1 MGLESKSSL
10 GSLMTDRYA
19 EQAERIHRDLPVIDG
34 HNDLPWEIRTKADG
48 SIEKANPAHRLAG
61 YHTDIPR
68 LLQGGV
74 GAQFWS
80 VYVPAWSKHPLRD
93 TIEQVDLVKRMVAAN
108 ADRMAMATTADQIRS
123 IRSEG
128 RVASLLGAEGGHS
141 IEESLGALRMLFE
154 LGVRYMTLTHGDT
167 ISWADSA
174 TDEERHGGL
183 TDFGRDVV
191 GEMNRIGMAVDI
203 SHVSVGT
210 MNAAL
215 DVTKAPLLASHSSAY
230 ALAPHPR
237 NIPDDVIYR
246 VADNNGVIMVN
257 FYSPFVLPEL
267 AAQSLNMFEEGRA
280 LMAELG
286 DERAVDEAM
295 QLRWAA
301 VGDTGTVAD
310 VVNHIEHIAN
320 IGGVDHVGLGSDF
333 DGVDMLPEGLEDVSC
348 YPNIT
353 AELLRR
359 GWGEDDVRKVLGDNV
374 LRVLAAVEDA
384 ATT

>member
-1 MGLESKSSL
+1 
-10 GSLMTDRYA
+10 MTDRFA
-19 EQAERIHRDLPVIDG
+19 AIAARIHEDLPVIDG

-48 SIEKANPAHRLAG
+48 SLEKADPARRLPG
-61 YHTDIPR
+61 FHTDIPR
-68 LLQGGV
+68 LLAGGV

-93 TIEQVDLVKRMVAAN
+93 TIEQIDLVMRMVAAN
-108 ADRMAMATTADQIRS
+108 PDRLALATSADEIRS

-128 RVASLLGAEGGHS
+128 RIASLLGAEGGHS
-141 IEESLGALRMLFE
+141 IEESLGALRMLHE

-167 ISWADSA
+167 LSWADSA
-174 TDEERHGGL
+174 TDEEHHGGL
-183 TDFGRDVV
+183 TDFGREVV

-215 DVTKAPLLASHSSAY
+215 DVTTAPLMASHSSAY

-237 NIPDDVIYR
+237 NIPDQVIAR
-246 VADNNGVIMVN
+246 VADNGGVIMVN
-257 FYSPFVLPEL
+257 FYSPFLLPEL
-267 AAQSLNMFEEGRA
+267 VDKSFDMFAEGRA
-280 LMAELG
+280 LMAELD

-295 QLRWAA
+295 QLQWAA
-301 VGDTGTVAD
+301 VSNTGTVGD
-310 VVNHIEHIAN
+310 VVDHIEHIARVA
-320 IGGVDHVGLGSDF
+320 GVGHVGLGSDF

-353 AELLRR
+353 TELLRR
-359 GWGEDDVRKVLGDNV
+359 GWDETDVRKVLGDNV
-374 LRVLAAVEDA
+374 LRVLAAVEA
-384 ATT
+384 AAD